1 MGCLKI
7 APIFIGCGGR
17 NGREGLLYN
26 EGLALIDQGR
36 PLVSVIAGND
46 VDGENRE

>member
-17 NGREGLLYN
+17 RNGREGLLYN
-26 EGLALIDQGR
+26 EGWGGGGEGGGR
-36 PLVSVIAGND
+36 P
-46 VDGENRE
+46 